1 MTASPRRPGLA
12 YLLLGV
18 GGFLGAHRFYLR
30 SYVGGAAQLA
40 LLVFGVGGIGRV
52 VGAVDVRIPR
62 LALAVLLAWLLFDI
76 YWVHRRVRQGGGLRA
91 SGTEAR
97 RYGPADLADLAE
109 ANRLQAQFVAAA
121 EAQDWARA
129 VAIGEQIVATARRV
143 FKGPHPNLAMSLC
156 MLGQACCQLKAFDKA
171 KAAIEESL
179 AIGRKVGMPAEDMDI
194 ARKALSLTQAGID
207 ERNARGAAS
216 DRAALLTHLL
226 EDREMRCHEALA
238 QGDLPRAERFGAEA
252 VAASRE
258 LCGGPGKAVVRQLAG
273 YAELCRR
280 LQWNDKAEASA
291 HEALA
296 MIGQLGLDDGW
307 RRGPTNTLALLH
319 AAAGRADEAEALYKK
334 TIAMAIAEAKGGSSD
349 SVLRA
354 FNNLAFLYAESG
366 QEDKAELCYARAL
379 VHLDRLDGAANAAN
393 AASAAADPG
402 TAPGDG
408 DAELHSHMLNN
419 FASLL
424 MGRRDFARARPLYER
439 SLAIQQRSCRGI
451 SIAAANA
458 HNDLG
463 LIAQDEGDL
472 RQALMHFKRTLLL
485 NQICTPDHFK
495 NIDSAQRNID
505 SVSMVLAAVAHA
517 ARMEPST

>member
-1 MTASPRRPGLA
+1 MNASPRRPGFA
-12 YLLLGV
+12 YLLLV
-18 GGFLGAHRFYLR
+18 AGGWLGAHRFYLG
-30 SYVGGAAQLA
+30 SHAGGAAQLA
-40 LLVFGVGGIGRV
+40 LLLFGLSGYP
-52 VGAVDVRIPR
+52 GAR

-76 YWVHRRVRQGGGLRA
+76 YWVHRRTRRVRPLPAPRAGGA
-91 SGTEAR
+91 DAPK
-97 RYGPADLADLAE
+97 YDPAGLAE
-109 ANRLQAQFVAAA
+109 ANRLQAQFFAAA
-121 EAQDWARA
+121 EAHDWAGA
-129 VAIGEQIVATARRV
+129 VSIGEQIVATARRV

-156 MLGQACCQLKAFDKA
+156 MLGQACYQLKALDKA
-171 KAAIEESL
+171 RPALEESL
-179 AIGRKVGMPAEDMDI
+179 AIGLKIGMPAEDMDI
-194 ARKALSLTQAGID
+194 TRKALSLTLSAIG

-216 DRAALLTHLL
+216 DRDAALLNLL
-226 EDREMRCHEALA
+226 EDREMRCHAALA

-252 VAASRE
+252 VAAARD

-273 YAELCRR
+273 YAEVCRR

-296 MIGQLGLDDGW
+296 MAGQLGLDDGW
-307 RRGPTNTLALLH
+307 QRGPTNTLALLH

-334 TIAMAIAEAKGGSSD
+334 TIAMAVAEARGGSSD

-366 QEDKAELCYARAL
+366 QNEKAELCYGRAL
-379 VHLDRLDGAANAAN
+379 VHLDKLDQGQGGAAG
-393 AASAAADPG
+393 SE
-402 TAPGDG
+402 G

-419 FASLL
+419 FAGLL
-424 MGRRDFARARPLYER
+424 MSRRDFDRARPLYER

-451 SIAAANA
+451 STAAANA

-472 RQALMHFKRTLLL
+472 RQALAHFKRTLLL

-495 NIDSAQRNID
+495 NIDSAQRSID
-505 SVSMVLAAVAHA
+505 SVSMVLAAVARA

>member
-18 GGFLGAHRFYLR
+18 GGFAGAHRFYLG
-30 SYVGGAAQLA
+30 SYAGGTAQLA
-40 LLVFGVGGIGRV
+40 LLLFGVSGVG
-52 VGAVDVRIPR
+52 GAVDVRGSR
-62 LALAVLLAWLLFDI
+62 FALAALLAWLLFDI
-76 YWVHRRVRQGGGLRA
+76 YWVHRRVRAQRALREPA
-91 SGTEAR
+91 HPRAR
-97 RYGPADLADLAE
+97 GDAPRPYDRAGLAE
-109 ANRLQAQFVAAA
+109 ADRLQAQFVAAA
-121 EAQDWARA
+121 EARDWAGA
-129 VAIGEQIVATARRV
+129 VAIGEQIVATARHV

-156 MLGQACCQLKAFDKA
+156 MLGQACFHLKAFDRA

-179 AIGRKVGMPAEDMDI
+179 AIGRKVGMAAEDMDV
-194 ARKALSLTQAGID
+194 ARKALSLTVAGIA
-207 ERNARGAAS
+207 EHNARGAAT
-216 DRAALLTHLL
+216 DRAAALMNLL
-226 EDREMRCHEALA
+226 EDRETRCHEALA
-238 QGDLPRAERFGAEA
+238 HGDLPRAERFGAEA

-291 HEALA
+291 QEALA
-296 MIGQLGLDDGW
+296 MIGQLDLDDGW

-334 TIAMAIAEAKGGSSD
+334 TIAMAIAEAQGGSSD

-366 QEDKAELCYARAL
+366 QEAKAELCYARAL
-379 VHLDRLDGAANAAN
+379 VHLDKLDAVA
-393 AASAAADPG
+393 
-402 TAPGDG
+402 TAEG

-424 MGRRDFARARPLYER
+424 MGRRDFERARPLYER

-451 SIAAANA
+451 SLAAANA

-472 RQALMHFKRTLLL
+472 RQALVHFKRTLLL
-485 NQICTPDHFK
+485 NQICTPDHPK
-495 NIDSAQRNID
+495 NLDSAQRSID
-505 SVSMVLAAVAHA
+505 SVSMVLAAVARA

>member
-12 YLLLGV
+12 YALLGV
-18 GGFLGAHRFYLR
+18 GGFLGAHRFYLG
-30 SYVGGAAQLA
+30 SYAGGAAQLA
-40 LLVFGVGGIGRV
+40 LLLY
-52 VGAVDVRIPR
+52 GASGLRGSR
-62 LALAVLLAWLLFDI
+62 LALAVLVAWLLFDI
-76 YWVHRRVRQGGGLRA
+76 YWVHRRLDRPSNGPENPLREPGARTAETRHYDPAGLA
-91 SGTEAR
+91 Q
-97 RYGPADLADLAE
+97 

-129 VAIGEQIVATARRV
+129 VAVGEQIVATARDV

-156 MLGQACCQLKAFDKA
+156 MLGQACYQLKAFDKA
-171 KAAIEESL
+171 RAAIEESL
-179 AIGRKVGMPAEDMDI
+179 AIGRRVGLSAEDMDV
-194 ARKALSLTQAGID
+194 ARKALALTQAGIG

-216 DRAALLTHLL
+216 DAAAGLMNLL

-238 QGDLPRAERFGAEA
+238 QGDLPRAERLGAEA
-252 VAASRE
+252 VAASRA

-334 TIAMAIAEAKGGSSD
+334 TIAMAVAEARGASSD

-366 QEDKAELCYARAL
+366 QEEKAELCYARAL
-379 VHLDRLDGAANAAN
+379 VHLDKLEAAGGAEGAAPN
-393 AASAAADPG
+393 G
-402 TAPGDG
+402 G

-419 FASLL
+419 FAGLL
-424 MGRRDFARARPLYER
+424 MTRHDFERARPLYER

-451 SIAAANA
+451 SSAAANA

-463 LIAQDEGDL
+463 LIAQDDGDL
-472 RQALMHFKRTLLL
+472 RRALMHFKRTLLL
-485 NQICTPDHFK
+485 NQICTPDHLR

>member
-1 MTASPRRPGLA
+1 MNASPRRPGFA
-12 YLLLGV
+12 YLLLV
-18 GGFLGAHRFYLR
+18 AGGWLGAHRFYLG
-30 SYVGGAAQLA
+30 SHAGGAAQLA
-40 LLVFGVGGIGRV
+40 LLLFGLSGYP
-52 VGAVDVRIPR
+52 GAR

-76 YWVHRRVRQGGGLRA
+76 YWVHRRTRRVRPPSAPRAGGA
-91 SGTEAR
+91 DAPK
-97 RYGPADLADLAE
+97 YDPAGLAE
-109 ANRLQAQFVAAA
+109 ANRLQAQFFAAA
-121 EAQDWARA
+121 EAHDWAAA
-129 VAIGEQIVATARRV
+129 VSIGEQIVATARRV

-156 MLGQACCQLKAFDKA
+156 MLGQACYQLKALDKA
-171 KAAIEESL
+171 RPALEESL
-179 AIGRKVGMPAEDMDI
+179 AIGLKIGMPAEDMDI
-194 ARKALSLTQAGID
+194 TRKALSLTLSGIS

-216 DRAALLTHLL
+216 DRDAALLNLL
-226 EDREMRCHEALA
+226 EDREMRCHAALA

-252 VAASRE
+252 VAAARD

-273 YAELCRR
+273 YAEVCRR

-296 MIGQLGLDDGW
+296 MAGQLGLDDGW
-307 RRGPTNTLALLH
+307 QRGPTNTLALLH

-334 TIAMAIAEAKGGSSD
+334 TIAMAVAEARGGSSD

-366 QEDKAELCYARAL
+366 QNEKAELCYGRAL
-379 VHLDRLDGAANAAN
+379 VHLDKLDQGEGGAG
-393 AASAAADPG
+393 SE
-402 TAPGDG
+402 G

-419 FASLL
+419 FGGLL
-424 MGRRDFARARPLYER
+424 MARRDFDRARSLYER

-451 SIAAANA
+451 STAAANA

-472 RQALMHFKRTLLL
+472 RQALAHFKRTLLL

-495 NIDSAQRNID
+495 NIDSAQRSID
-505 SVSMVLAAVAHA
+505 SVSMVLATVARA

>member
-12 YLLLGV
+12 YLLLGA
-18 GGFLGAHRFYLR
+18 GGYLGAHRFYLG
-30 SYVGGAAQLA
+30 SYLGGAAQLG
-40 LLVFGVGGIGRV
+40 LLLFGVSGLGGV
-52 VGAVDVRIPR
+52 VDVHGSRPA
-62 LALAVLLAWLLFDI
+62 LAALAVLLAWLLFDI
-76 YWVHRRVRQGGGLRA
+76 YWVHRRLRQPRNPRA
-91 SGTEAR
+91 SAPGPR
-97 RYGPADLADLAE
+97 RYDPAGVAE
-109 ANRLQAQFVAAA
+109 ANRLQAQFAVAAD
-121 EAQDWARA
+121 AQDWARA
-129 VAIGEQIVATARRV
+129 VAVGEQIVATSRRV

-156 MLGQACCQLKAFDKA
+156 MLGQACYRLQAFDRA

-179 AIGRKVGMPAEDMDI
+179 AIGRKVGMSTEDMDI
-194 ARKALSLTQAGID
+194 ARKALALTLAGIG

-216 DRAALLTHLL
+216 DRAAALMTLL
-226 EDREMRCHEALA
+226 EDRETRCHEALA

-319 AAAGRADEAEALYKK
+319 AAAGRSDEAEALYKK

-366 QEDKAELCYARAL
+366 QEGKAELCYARAL
-379 VHLDRLDGAANAAN
+379 VHLDKLDGTA
-393 AASAAADPG
+393 G
-402 TAPGDG
+402 TTPATPATSTVPAEG

-424 MGRRDFARARPLYER
+424 MGRRDFERARALYER

-463 LIAQDEGDL
+463 LIAQDDGDL
-472 RQALMHFKRTLLL
+472 RQALAHFKRTLLL

-495 NIDSAQRNID
+495 NIDGAQRNID